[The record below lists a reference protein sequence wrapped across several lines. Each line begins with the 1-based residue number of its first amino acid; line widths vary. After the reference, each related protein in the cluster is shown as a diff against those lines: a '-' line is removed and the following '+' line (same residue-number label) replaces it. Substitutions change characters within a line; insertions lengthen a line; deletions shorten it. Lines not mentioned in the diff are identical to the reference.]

1 MGVEPGHL
9 HGGIVG
15 AGSMSVQSGPGALI
29 EVLEASRDRGFLGPG
44 DIEEHLTHAR
54 AFATCVHEPAG
65 RCVDLGSG
73 GGVPGLV
80 LAVLVWPETEFVL
93 LDGSRTRA
101 TFLEEAVEQLELGPR
116 VSVCAARAEEAGRM
130 ASLRSTAEVVV
141 SRSFGPPP
149 VVAEC
154 AAPLLAV
161 GGTLVVSEPPGGGP
175 IERWPVDGLALVGL
189 EVVARPTG
197 PPAFLVARQ
206 EVACPDRYPRRVGI
220 PAKRPLF

>member
-1 MGVEPGHL
+1 MNARSDAADLV
-9 HGGIVG
+9 
-15 AGSMSVQSGPGALI
+15 

-44 DIEEHLTHAR
+44 DIEEHLAHAQ
-54 AFATCVHEPAG
+54 AFAACVPVPEG
-65 RCVDLGSG
+65 RCIDLGSG

-80 LAVLVWPETEFVL
+80 LAVLAWPEVEFVL
-93 LDGSRTRA
+93 LDGSQTRA
-101 TFLEEAVEQLELGPR
+101 TFLEEAVDQLGLAPR

-130 ASLRSTAEVVV
+130 AAMRSTAEVVV
-141 SRSFGPPP
+141 SRSFGPPA

-154 AAPLLAV
+154 AAPLLAA

-175 IERWPVDGLALVGL
+175 TGRWPADGLALVGL
-189 EVVARPTG
+189 EITARPTG

-206 EVACPDRYPRRVGI
+206 AAACPDRYPRRVGI